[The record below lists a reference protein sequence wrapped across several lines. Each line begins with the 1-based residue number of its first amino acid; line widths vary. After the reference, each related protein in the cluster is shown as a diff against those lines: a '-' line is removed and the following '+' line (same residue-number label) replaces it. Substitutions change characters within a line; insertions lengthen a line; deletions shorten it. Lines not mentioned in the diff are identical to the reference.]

1 MMNMS
6 YSAKL
11 SISLEREARKLGMIY
26 PNETKVLEEEQE
38 VTTP

>member
-1 MMNMS
+1 MNMA

-11 SISLEREARKLGMIY
+11 SLYVEKEARKLGMIY
-26 PNETKVLEEEQE
+26 PNETKVLETQQE